1 MSDAPKCPPCKP
13 GAPGWLATFSD
24 LCTLLLTFFVLL
36 LSFAKTETAK
46 YEAAIGSL
54 RNAFGGNV
62 LKPGEVM
69 RPGKSPNDAPT
80 MIDSETPPKPFPI
93 EFLTAEGLLD
103 KHEVNRESDT
113 QLNQL
118 KKMLADN
125 ELSQAANV
133 YEMPETILVRMKDKV
148 MFQKGSTGIDEINI
162 QVFNHLV
169 KLLRENNW
177 NVLVEG
183 HAAQG
188 EVSAKDSS
196 VDAYMLS
203 SQRALAVSKALI
215 QRGVSADR
223 ITTIF
228 YGDSRPQKK
237 VSESINDRRVEFVL
251 KKADLRTEGRKVEAQ

>member
-80 MIDSETPPKPFPI
+80 MIDAETPPKPFPV
-93 EFLTAEGLLD
+93 EMLTSEGLLD
-103 KHEVNRESDT
+103 KHEINRNSDT

-125 ELSQAANV
+125 ELVDSANV
-133 YEMPETILVRMKDKV
+133 YEMPESINVRMKDKIY
-148 MFQKGSTGIDEINI
+148 FRQGSTGIDDINI
-162 QVFNHLV
+162 MVFEKV
-169 KLLRENNW
+169 IKMMKENEW
-177 NVLVEG
+177 QILIEG
-183 HAAQG
+183 HAEAG
-188 EVSAKDSS
+188 EVSAKDKT
-196 VDAYMLS
+196 VDAYSLS
-203 SQRALAVSKALI
+203 SQRALAVSKSLM
-215 QRGVSADR
+215 QRGVAPDR
-223 ITTIF
+223 ITTVF
-228 YGDSRPQKK
+228 YGDSRPQEKQNPN
-237 VSESINDRRVEFVL
+237 VSDRRVEFMI
-251 KKADLRTEGRKVEAQ
+251 KKVDLRTEGRKVDAQ